1 VAVEVTVLPTKQVIL
16 VDLAAA
22 VELEAVAQEAE
33 ILLALV
39 LHKVIPVVTLQLI
52 ELEEAVDLA
61 VPVESVVDLQ
71 VLQILMDH
79 LQIELAAVA
88 AVAALADLVLQEAV
102 VELRQEHPQEDL
114 QELVMLQLIREVE
127 PVVAECL
134 IEMEL
139 VVVRV

>member
-79 LQIELAAVA
+79 LQIELAVVA